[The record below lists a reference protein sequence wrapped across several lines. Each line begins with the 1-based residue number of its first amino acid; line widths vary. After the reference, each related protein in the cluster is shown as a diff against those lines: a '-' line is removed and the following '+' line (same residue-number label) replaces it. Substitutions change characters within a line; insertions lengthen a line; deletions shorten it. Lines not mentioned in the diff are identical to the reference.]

1 MQQESDRITIQECFD
16 QKLRDVQIEK
26 HQVESKRNTT
36 LDFLQSL
43 LNAMTSVILVMLKGQ
58 LREIAPQDMPKSIPE
73 YVKDFTRL
81 NWSFGISYFTQ
92 NPSDFELMTDLD
104 SMVLNM
110 RLQQIG
116 KYKSHFVYLQDFY
129 VDLAN
134 MVAYN
139 FDRVGNL
146 ARAVV
151 FRTSSNDRRRS
162 MRTERKTDSNDLV
175 LGDFSDNFAKEYGE
189 YGNMWA
195 KQYNDGK
202 LPSPNQLLEGLEKFF
217 SLELMKKIGSQ
228 GELMISQIQSS
239 YTDGFDRIR
248 KMINFPDMDKQFY
261 IGSGGDNDLHS
272 PTSRASFLV
281 LWLYSLEPP
290 FYFHLNQA
298 CRSLDQTL
306 LQFLGPFAYALAVV
320 LESAEGY
327 RADRLKAGYKM
338 TDKRGLGTLCGSF
351 LVFRGA
357 SLTAKAIQK
366 YTAMIG
372 KTEEN
377 RSGKTVAHFIKLQ
390 GTTST
395 SENFKIALDFAKTQ
409 DPTKQMVL
417 FVICIHNFYKYTGFR
432 MNTLEYSAHPDEK
445 EVLMI
450 EGTEVAVMGVEQ
462 LLIDNGQSADS
473 FWNHFN
479 GKTLTVVYMFHAM
492 N

>member
-1 MQQESDRITIQECFD
+1 
-16 QKLRDVQIEK
+16 LRDVEIEK
-26 HQVESKRNTT
+26 HKVDNLRTT
-36 LDFLQSL
+36 TIDFLQSL
-43 LNAMTSVILVMLKGQ
+43 LHAMTSVILVMLKGQ
-58 LREIAPQDMPKSIPE
+58 LREIAPQAMPKRIPE

-110 RLQQIG
+110 RLQQIDY
-116 KYKSHFVYLQDFY
+116 YKSEFVYLQDCY
-129 VDLAN
+129 VDLTN
-134 MVAYN
+134 MVTYN

-146 ARAVV
+146 ARSVV

-175 LGDFSDNFAKEYGE
+175 LGDSSDNFAKECGE
-189 YGNMWA
+189 YGKMWA
-195 KQYNDGK
+195 KQYNDDK
-202 LPSPNQLLEGLEKFF
+202 PPSPNQLLEGLEKFF

-228 GELMISQIQSS
+228 GELMISQIHSS
-239 YTDGFDRIR
+239 YTDGFDRIK
-248 KMINFPDMDKQFY
+248 KMINFPDMDKQFNTKY
-261 IGSGGDNDLHS
+261 HVHTFDDYSLNS

-306 LQFLGPFAYALAVV
+306 LQFLGPFARALFSV
-320 LESAEGY
+320 LNWAERRRADALKRGY
-327 RADRLKAGYKM
+327 RI

-372 KTEEN
+372 KTVEN
-377 RSGKTVAHFIKLQ
+377 SQTVAHFIKLQ

-417 FVICIHNFYKYTGFR
+417 FVICIHNYHGGGYTGFR

-445 EVLMI
+445 EVLMM

-479 GKTLTVVYMFHAM
+479 GKTLTVVYMFHATDY
-492 N
+492 